1 MNPKEMDM
9 TQDTTTY
16 ERLAQALGRL
26 PNGFPRT
33 PSNVEIDLLEKIF
46 TSEEAGLAAELG
58 AKWEPVGEVAAR
70 CGLGLSE
77 AQPALLKLAEG
88 GLVWPKKT
96 AGGIEFRLAPFV
108 VGIYEAQLTR
118 MDPELARLVDA
129 YMDDGGAA
137 GIMGAEP
144 AIHRVIPARAATKP
158 EWILPYD
165 DVRLLL
171 ESAKSF
177 RVQDC
182 VCRVQMDQI
191 GRECDFPLRMCV
203 VYYTVERPPSPEEIS
218 KEEALKILDE
228 AERIGLVHTVS
239 NVQTGSLLP
248 EGIGY
253 VCNCCGCCCLVMR
266 GINKWGIENSLA
278 HAAYYAV
285 VDPDTCTG
293 CGVCV
298 ERCQVGAI
306 KVQDS
311 TASVSTERCIGCG
324 LCVTGCPEGAAELN
338 RKPDEDID
346 TPPED
351 FASWQE
357 ARKLSK
363 EVEA

>member
-1 MNPKEMDM
+1 MAWDIEVYD
-9 TQDTTTY
+9 
-16 ERLAQALGRL
+16 RLAQALGRL

-46 TSEEAGLAAELG
+46 TRDEARLAAELG
-58 AKWEPVGEVAAR
+58 EEWERAVAVAGR
-70 CGLGLSE
+70 CGTGASE
-77 AQPALLKLAEG
+77 AEAVLLKMAER
-88 GLVWPKKT
+88 GLVWPRKT
-96 AGGIEFRLAPFV
+96 ADGIRFRLAPFI
-108 VGIYEAQLTR
+108 VGIYEAQVER

-129 YMDDGGAA
+129 YMEDGGAA

-144 AIHRVIPARAATKP
+144 AIHRVIPAQAAIKP

-165 DVRLLL
+165 DVRRLL

-218 KEEALKILDE
+218 KEEAIKTLDE

-239 NVQTGSLLP
+239 NVQTGALLP

-253 VCNCCGCCCLVMR
+253 VCNCCGCCCAVMR
-266 GINKWGIENSLA
+266 GITKWGIENSVA
-278 HAAYYAV
+278 HAAYFAEI
-285 VDPDTCTG
+285 DADLCTG
-293 CGVCV
+293 CGACID
-298 ERCQVGAI
+298 RCQVGAI
-306 KVQDS
+306 FEQEGIAV
-311 TASVSTERCIGCG
+311 VSQERCIGCG
-324 LCVTGCPEGAAELN
+324 LCVTGCHEGAARLN
-338 RKPDEDID
+338 RKADEKIL

-351 FASWQE
+351 FTAWQE
-357 ARKLSK
+357 ARRRSK
-363 EVEA
+363 ETNA